1 MCAVA
6 SDSTLP
12 ATDQEVRVRL
22 LALAWPAMLE
32 NFMHGAMFMINTA
45 LAGRLGAEALAGA
58 GIANFT
64 MFFVFGAVFG
74 IGAGTLAMVARA
86 YGANNIDEAIAAGRH
101 GVILA
106 IPLTLLVVVLF
117 MVYARQIL
125 QLVGAEPAIVDI
137 GTPYLV
143 VGAAFL
149 PFQTVV
155 VIVGSIM
162 RGHGDTRT
170 PMVAAALM
178 AGLDLLI
185 GILLVFNIAGPRGL
199 GLTGIAIAMSV
210 ARIFAAIFILWAV
223 RRSPLRAAVIGR
235 YRVDINMLKRLSR
248 VSGPAALEQMIM
260 IGGIMAVSI
269 IGLQLGT
276 VSFAAQNIIGPII
289 SIAFMPSFGL
299 GIAASAAVGQSLGAG
314 DPRLAH
320 RFGREAAI
328 GGVLLSALVALFVIV
343 FPRPLAS
350 VFTNDIAVIDTAET
364 PLRVIGF
371 FIPAIGLATTLP
383 GALRGAGDTRAML
396 LISLFSLWAVRVP
409 ISIVLGLVCGFGLT
423 GLWIGA
429 GVNYIVLSIT
439 AIVRFASGRWQHI
452 RL

>member
-1 MCAVA
+1 MQ
-6 SDSTLP
+6 S
-12 ATDQEVRVRL
+12 
-22 LALAWPAMLE
+22 
-32 NFMHGAMFMINTA
+32 AMFVFNTA
-45 LAGRLGAEALAGA
+45 LAGRLGAEALAAA

-86 YGANNIDEAIAAGRH
+86 YGASNIDEALLAGRH
-101 GVILA
+101 GLLLA
-106 IPLTLLVVVLF
+106 ITLTMVVVLLLT
-117 MVYARQIL
+117 VYARQIME
-125 QLVGAEPAIVDI
+125 LVGAEPAIVEI
-137 GTPYLV
+137 GSPYLV

-149 PFQTVV
+149 PFQTLV

-170 PMVAAALM
+170 PMIAAVLM

-185 GILLVFNIAGPRGL
+185 GVLLVFDIVGPGGL

-210 ARIFAAIFILWAV
+210 ARIIAAIFILWAV
-223 RRSPLRAAVIGR
+223 RRSPLREAVFGR
-235 YRVDINMLKRLSR
+235 YRIDTKMLRRLSR
-248 VSGPAALEQMIM
+248 VSGPAALEQMIT
-260 IGGIMAVSI
+260 IGGIMAFSI

-276 VSFAAQNIIGPII
+276 VSFAAQNVIGPII

-328 GGVLLSALVALFVIV
+328 GGVLLSSLVALVVIV
-343 FPRPLAS
+343 FPRPLVA

-371 FIPAIGLATTLP
+371 FLPAVGLGTTLP

-396 LISLFSLWAVRVP
+396 LVSLFSLWAVRVP
-409 ISIVLGLVCGFGLT
+409 IAIVLGLVAGFGLT

-429 GVNYIVLSIT
+429 GINYIVISIG
-439 AIVRFASGRWQHI
+439 AIARFASGRWQQI

>member
-1 MCAVA
+1 
-6 SDSTLP
+6 
-12 ATDQEVRVRL
+12 
-22 LALAWPAMLE
+22 MLE
-32 NFMHGAMFMINTA
+32 NFMQSAMFMINTA

-86 YGANNIDEAIAAGRH
+86 YGANNIEEAIAAGRQ
-101 GVILA
+101 GIILA
-106 IPLTLLVVVLF
+106 IALTLLVVVLF
-117 MVYARQIL
+117 MVYARQIM

-155 VIVGSIM
+155 VIIGSIM

-170 PMVAAALM
+170 PMVAAVLM

-185 GILLVFNIAGPRGL
+185 GVLLVFDIAGPRGL

-210 ARIFAAIFILWAV
+210 ARIFAAIFILWAA

-248 VSGPAALEQMIM
+248 VAGPAALEQMIT
-260 IGGIMAVSI
+260 IGGIMAFSI
-269 IGLQLGT
+269 IGLRLGT
-276 VSFAAQNIIGPII
+276 TSFAAQNVIGPII
-289 SIAFMPSFGL
+289 SIAFMPSMGL
-299 GIAASAAVGQSLGAG
+299 GIAASAAVGQSLGAA
-314 DPRLAH
+314 DPILAY
-320 RFGREAAI
+320 RFGRQAAV
-328 GGVLLSALVALFVIV
+328 GGLLLSSLVALLVIL
-343 FPRPLAS
+343 FPRLLLA
-350 VFTNDIAVIDTAET
+350 VFTTDIAVIDAGET

-371 FIPAIGLATTLP
+371 FIPAIGLGTTLP

-396 LISLFSLWAVRVP
+396 LISLVTLWAIRVP
-409 ISIVLGLVCGFGLT
+409 LAIILGLVAGFGLT

-429 GVNYIVLSIT
+429 GVNYIVLSIA

>member
-1 MCAVA
+1 
-6 SDSTLP
+6 
-12 ATDQEVRVRL
+12 
-22 LALAWPAMLE
+22 MLE
-32 NFMHGAMFMINTA
+32 SFMQSAMFMINTA

-86 YGANNIDEAIAAGRH
+86 YGANNIEEAIAAGRQ
-101 GVILA
+101 GIILA
-106 IPLTLLVVVLF
+106 IALTLLVVVLF

-155 VIVGSIM
+155 VIIGSIM

-170 PMVAAALM
+170 PMVAAVLM
-178 AGLDLLI
+178 VGLDLLI
-185 GILLVFNIAGPRGL
+185 GILLVFDIAGPRGL

-210 ARIFAAIFILWAV
+210 ARIFAAIFILWAT

-235 YRVDINMLKRLSR
+235 YRVDINMLKRLFR
-248 VSGPAALEQMIM
+248 VAGPTALEQMIT
-260 IGGIMAVSI
+260 IGGIMAFSI
-269 IGLQLGT
+269 IGLRLGT
-276 VSFAAQNIIGPII
+276 TSFAAQNVIGPII
-289 SIAFMPSFGL
+289 SIAFMPSMGL
-299 GIAASAAVGQSLGAG
+299 GIAASAAVGQSLGAA
-314 DPRLAH
+314 DPRLAY
-320 RFGREAAI
+320 RFGRQAAI
-328 GGVLLSALVALFVIV
+328 GGLLLSSLVALLVIL
-343 FPRPLAS
+343 FPRLLLA
-350 VFTNDIAVIDTAET
+350 VFTSDIAVIDAGET

-371 FIPAIGLATTLP
+371 FIPAIGLGTTLP

-396 LISLFSLWAVRVP
+396 LISLVTLWVIRVP
-409 ISIVLGLVCGFGLT
+409 LAIILGLVAGFGLT

-429 GVNYIVLSIT
+429 GINYIVL
-439 AIVRFASGRWQHI
+439 AIAAVVRFKSGRWQHI